1 MNDFHSFI
9 LFYLFCFLF
18 HFRSAKFSL
27 FLNYIPPAAV
37 IRPSLT
43 QLLLRTS
50 DELQMI

>member
-9 LFYLFCFLF
+9 LFYFLF